1 MKFNKTFLTGNGGKT
16 KMKFNKSFL
25 IGLLSTTI
33 LTSCSNRTSYEEF
46 RTHANTYSNKSHLFV
61 DAEFEIKG
69 TFDGELFNLDID
81 YDYNQNTKLFVLES
95 GQDNKS
101 DKLKIFSGLLIN
113 TKANNIATAL
123 KTLGNQDSVNYYTTL
138 NGLKCVETTSDGTKY
153 TLLYNSFGLITKC
166 SAKNNSKYKF
176 NSTFKYS
183 KD

>member
-1 MKFNKTFLTGNGGKT
+1 MKFNKT
-16 KMKFNKSFL
+16 FL

-33 LTSCSNRTSYEEF
+33 LTSCSTKKTYDEF
-46 RTHANTYSNKSHLFV
+46 KVVAEDYSKKSHLFIE
-61 DAEFEIKG
+61 AEFEIKG

-113 TKANNIATAL
+113 TKANNIATVL
-123 KTLGNQDSVNYYTTL
+123 KTFGNQDSVNYYTTL
-138 NGLKCVETTSDGTKY
+138 NGLKCEETTSDGTKY
-153 TLLYNSFGLITKC
+153 TLVYNSFGLITKC
-166 SAKNNSKYKF
+166 SATSNSKDSKYKF